1 MCDYLSEKAHIPMLM
16 CVSEGV
22 RVVSVSVYGCLCM
35 CSHVYICLCVC
46 VCPGHSPQV
55 NGGISAFRVGWGPRE
70 RILYTATPEVPLG
83 FHAHA
88 LATKGWPGKHTWSQ
102 LSELLLAH
110 GA

>member
-1 MCDYLSEKAHIPMLM
+1 MLM

-55 NGGISAFRVGWGPRE
+55 NEDRLHTEANCETTEGSV
-70 RILYTATPEVPLG
+70 LG
-83 FHAHA
+83 N
-88 LATKGWPGKHTWSQ
+88 
-102 LSELLLAH
+102 
-110 GA
+110 